1 MKDILIR
8 ALKTFWQAFAAY
20 AIINSEVLFTDIA
33 SFDLEKL
40 KQFGLALAVGA
51 LSAGLSALY
60 NGVLKPLAEKFKNS

>member
-20 AIINSEVLFTDIA
+20 AIINSEALFMNITE
-33 SFDLEKL
+33 FDLERL

-51 LSAGLSALY
+51 VSAGLSALY
-60 NGVLKPLAEKFKNS
+60 NGVLRPLADKFTK